1 MRDKMALSTAVI
13 LALMLLALQHFVKHN
28 LLSPANLET
37 AGKFQRMFQISGLV
51 EPMEFVRPAVLP
63 IAKTPARKNRITGC
77 PKSQETTCPLMRSR
91 NQNRQITKV
100 FS

>member
-1 MRDKMALSTAVI
+1 MRDKMAFLTAVI
-13 LALMLLALQHFVKHN
+13 LALMLLALQHFVKAN
-28 LLSPANLET
+28 LLSPVNLET

-51 EPMEFVRPAVLP
+51 EPLEFVRPAVLP
-63 IAKTPARKNRITGC
+63 IAKTPLRKNRITVS
-77 PKSQETTCPLMRSR
+77 PKSQETPCPSMRSK